1 MGRTSDSKEKLLD
14 AAIELIWA
22 NSFGAI
28 SVDQICEHAGVK
40 KGSFYHFFRSKEDL
54 ALEACDLHWGRDIQP
69 LYAEAFD
76 PKLSPRERILSWCEQ
91 IYVKQKELYDKSGHV
106 PGCPFTSIGSEMG
119 TQSERMRLKVE
130 ELLERG
136 IFHLERALRDGK
148 RDGSFRIEDP
158 AATARTLKTL
168 ALGAMLDA
176 KIHNDPETLRG
187 LAPQVLGL
195 LGAPLPV

>member
-1 MGRTSDSKEKLLD
+1 MGRTSDARDKLLD
-14 AAIELIWA
+14 SATELIWA

-28 SVDQICEHAGVK
+28 SVDQICDHAGVK
-40 KGSFYHFFRSKEDL
+40 KGSFYHFFPSKEDL
-54 ALEACDLHWGRDIQP
+54 ALEACDLHWARDIQP
-69 LYAEAFD
+69 LYDAAFH
-76 PKLSPRERILSWCEQ
+76 PRLAPRERMLRWCDE
-91 IYVKQKELYDKSGHV
+91 IYLKQKEQFDASGHV
-106 PGCPFTSIGSEMG
+106 PGCPFTSLGSEMG
-119 TQSERMRLKVE
+119 TQSERLRLKTE

-158 AATARTLKTL
+158 GATARVLKTL

-176 KIHNDPETLRG
+176 KIKNDPETLRG